1 MSVFIFCVIIHLQ
14 FGVKYMMK
22 VGFVSLGCSKNLVVT
37 EEIIG
42 LFKKRNYE
50 IVGDPAEAEILL
62 INTCGFIES
71 AKEEGIQT
79 ILEMADY
86 KEDKCKYLIVTGCLV
101 ERYEEELR
109 QEMPEVDLF
118 VSISD
123 YDKLWEKIDNLV
135 NNITEEDS
143 LSYKH
148 RVLTTGDT
156 MAYLKIAEGCS
167 NYCTYCAIPYI
178 QGKYISR
185 KYEDI
190 LDEANMLAQ
199 KGIQELVVIAQDTTK
214 YGLDLYNEA
223 RLPELLN
230 DLCKI
235 DGIKWIRF
243 LYSYPE
249 SITDELIEV
258 VKNNEKICKY
268 FDLPIQHISDDVLK
282 RMNRK
287 SDGNTIRNLIAKLR
301 KEIPEVILRTTLI
314 VGFPG
319 ETEENFKELCQFVEE
334 SKFDRLGAFAYSAED
349 GTPAAKFP
357 NQVEEDIKCTRRD
370 IIMEIQ
376 QNVSFNNLKS
386 RIGNTYECIVENI
399 TEEGDY
405 YIARS
410 YMDVPSEDGV
420 IYVKYNPEYMINEFV
435 NVKIVDSDEY
445 DLYGEF
451 VE

>member
-1 MSVFIFCVIIHLQ
+1 
-14 FGVKYMMK
+14 MK

-42 LFKKRNYE
+42 LFKKHDYE
-50 IVGDPAEAEILL
+50 IVGDPADAEMIL

-71 AKEEGIQT
+71 AKDEGIQT

-86 KEDKCKYLIVTGCLV
+86 KEDKCKYLVVTGCLV

-109 QEMPEVDLF
+109 NEIPEVDLF
-118 VSISD
+118 VSIRD
-123 YDKLWEKIDNLV
+123 YDKLWERIDSLV
-135 NNITEEDS
+135 NGKDTKDN

-148 RVLTTGDT
+148 RMLTTGDI

-178 QGKYISR
+178 QGKYVSR

-190 LDEANMLAQ
+190 LDEANTLAK

-214 YGLDLYNEA
+214 YGIDLYGKS
-223 RLPELLN
+223 RLAELLD

-235 DGIKWIRF
+235 EGIKWIRF

-249 SITDELIEV
+249 SIDDELIQV
-258 VKNNEKICKY
+258 VKNNDKICKY
-268 FDLPIQHISDDVLK
+268 FDLPIQHIADDVLR

-287 SDGNTIRNLIAKLR
+287 SDGNTIRNLITKLR
-301 KEIPEVILRTTLI
+301 TEIPNVILRTTLI
-314 VGFPG
+314 TGFPG
-319 ETEENFKELCQFVEE
+319 ETENDFNELCDFVKE

-349 GTPAAKFP
+349 GTPAAKFN
-357 NQVEEDIKCTRRD
+357 NQILEDVKNSRRD
-370 IIMEIQ
+370 TIMEIQ
-376 QNVSFNNLKS
+376 QEVSLNNLKDK
-386 RIGNTYECIVENI
+386 IGKIYECLIENI
-399 TEEGDY
+399 TEDGEY
-405 YIARS
+405 YVARS

-420 IYVKYNPEYMINEFV
+420 IYIKYNPEYMVNEFV
-435 NVKIVDSDEY
+435 DVKIIDSDEY
-445 DLYGEF
+445 DLFGEF